1 MICFFF
7 KYECV
12 FFFSSFSG
20 KNNVTNDAIGV
31 NSLRVMNGGFCMF
44 TVYVWLTSWLRMVVD
59 DFY

>member
-1 MICFFF
+1 MSVF
-7 KYECV
+7 